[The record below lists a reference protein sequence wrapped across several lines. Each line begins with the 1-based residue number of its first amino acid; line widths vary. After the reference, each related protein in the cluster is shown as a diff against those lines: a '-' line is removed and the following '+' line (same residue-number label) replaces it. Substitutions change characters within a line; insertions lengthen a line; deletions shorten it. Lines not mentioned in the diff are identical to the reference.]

1 MIFLGNLKHIQDS
14 KYETSLEAYDVEERA
29 KKRNLTVEEF
39 AKQVLEN
46 KEGVVLEIVPEPQK
60 SEGKAAI
67 RCVDLDT
74 QEVYY
79 EYVDIPKTEESE
91 IDILKKQVAEL
102 SFLVMQLQGGTN

>member
-29 KKRNLTVEEF
+29 KKRNLTVEKF

-46 KEGVVLEIVPEPQK
+46 KEGIVLEIVPEPQK
-60 SEGKAAI
+60 AEGKAAI

-79 EYVDIPKTEESE
+79 EYEDIPISEETKIE
-91 IDILKKQVAEL
+91 ILEKQVADL
-102 SFLVMQLQGGTN
+102 YFMQLQGGTN

>member
-1 MIFLGNLKHIQDS
+1 MIFLGNLKHIEGS
-14 KYETSLEAYDVEERA
+14 KYEASLEAYDVEERA

-46 KEGVVLEIVPEPQK
+46 KEGIVLEKVPEPQK
-60 SEGKAAI
+60 AEGKAAI

-79 EYVDIPKTEESE
+79 EYEDIPISEERE
-91 IDILKKQVAEL
+91 IEILKKQVAEL